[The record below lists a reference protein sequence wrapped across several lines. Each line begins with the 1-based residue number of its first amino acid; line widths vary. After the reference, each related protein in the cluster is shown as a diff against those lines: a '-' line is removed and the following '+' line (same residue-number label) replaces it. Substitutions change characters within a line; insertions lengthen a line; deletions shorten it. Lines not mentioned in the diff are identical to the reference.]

1 MRKEKCRKCAT
12 HISIKHTHI
21 FISNKCTQSPT
32 LTYLSNKYTHTHT
45 HSHSHSHT
53 HSASCKMQFA
63 AKKVNASNNLGEKQ
77 KSIGSKVAR
86 SPRLDKW

>member
-1 MRKEKCRKCAT
+1 
-12 HISIKHTHI
+12 
-21 FISNKCTQSPT
+21 
-32 LTYLSNKYTHTHT
+32 
-45 HSHSHSHT
+45 
-53 HSASCKMQFA
+53 MQFA